1 MLESLD
7 TARLLIEYP
16 QSTLKLDLLGLQLR
30 AEHILHL
37 FAQREQVL
45 DRHRFPFALHDVPRD
60 HESYRLK
67 IVSGEIV
74 RAIPSHNL
82 GHDLELGCSILTT
95 PGAGRRARKP
105 TRPLI

>member
-1 MLESLD
+1 
-7 TARLLIEYP
+7 
-16 QSTLKLDLLGLQLR
+16 
-30 AEHILHL
+30 LHL
-37 FAQREQVL
+37 FAQREQIL